1 MDSIRYEMS
10 ENIKKRLSSPRWSKR
25 RGRKEPAVL
34 CKSGPSITLKEG
46 DACEVTKFEDK
57 DRPWVVIYCM
67 DRGFGEGELSVIADN
82 ALISPQVK
90 GIYIYIYVFHKPE
103 AYMLCVLSLSL
114 SLITQVSYAKD
125 LSTLSFG

>member
-1 MDSIRYEMS
+1 MS

-46 DACEVTKFEDK
+46 DACEVTKFEDE

-90 GIYIYIYVFHKPE
+90 GIYIYIYMYSTNLKPIC
-103 AYMLCVLSLSL
+103 YVCSPSLSL
-114 SLITQVSYAKD
+114 
-125 LSTLSFG
+125 